1 MGPAEALL
9 VISYTHY
16 SSDMGSVS
24 APRTADG
31 DAFRFRAGRLSLDFC
46 ATLLWRYRDAVEQL
60 RRPQNLAC
68 WLSEAGL
75 CDRRAV
81 ATDNDL
87 AQARSLREAS
97 YRLFQ
102 AHLRDEPFL
111 AADIARV
118 NAAARHPVPT
128 PELTTRRQIRWL
140 SDEPV
145 LAALAAVGRDCI
157 DLLAGAGADRIR
169 ECAAPDC
176 AFLFLDTSRPGARR
190 WCAANRCGNRQ
201 HVRDHRS
208 RHSSGRVRAGTPPVS
223 QA

>member
-1 MGPAEALL
+1 MR
-9 VISYTHY
+9 
-16 SSDMGSVS
+16 SVS
-24 APRTADG
+24 PPRTADG
-31 DAFRFRAGRLSLDFC
+31 DAFRFRAGRPSLDFC
-46 ATLLWRYRDAVEQL
+46 ATLLWRHRGPVEQL
-60 RRPQNLAC
+60 RQPQDLAC

-75 CDRRAV
+75 CDRQAV
-81 ATDNDL
+81 ATQDDL
-87 AQARSLREAS
+87 TQARSLREAA

-102 AHLRDEPFL
+102 AHLGDEPLL
-111 AADIARV
+111 AADIATV
-118 NAAARHPVPT
+118 NTAARRPGPA

-145 LAALAAVGRDCI
+145 LAALSAVGRDCI
-157 DLLAGAGADRIR
+157 DLLAGAAADRIR

-208 RHSSGRVRAGTPPVS
+208 GLSGGQVQAGTPPVS